1 MPAYRTQRL
10 VEFRDT
16 DAAGIMHFS
25 SFFLVMEQ
33 AEHQM
38 LRDLGMSV
46 VYPYEGGI
54 LSWPRVSAT
63 CDYQVPL
70 RFEEIVDIEITVSKL
85 GNKSAEYDFAFS
97 RDGEPVANGKFV
109 VVCCFYD
116 SDHPPKSIRI
126 PDAIR
131 EKLAKHSSADNPS

>member
-70 RFEEIVDIEITVSKL
+70 RFEEIVDCLLYTSPSPRDATL
-85 GNKSAEYDFAFS
+85 S
-97 RDGEPVANGKFV
+97 RMP
-109 VVCCFYD
+109 
-116 SDHPPKSIRI
+116 
-126 PDAIR
+126 
-131 EKLAKHSSADNPS
+131 SSA